1 MIMTQARRF
10 PRRDPLLLFRL
21 QTDSAAGLAPAQI
34 AEKHALSLYVVTQA
48 LRRGGN
54 GRLPDPYL
62 LSRRERERERGDATL
77 VYWIGFIAACGSVF
91 DGPNPTLVLD
101 IDTDDLPHVH
111 TMVEDLCDGRPGLE
125 SCQSSTRGLQ
135 VYIRDRNLGR
145 LLVRWGVP
153 GADRASEAVPV
164 DFIPHGLLSHFV
176 RGYIEGGRATPPFGA
191 GRAPGSPKT
200 VRRVVMAGPHDFLTA
215 LRGSLPPELR
225 RSGTVSGR
233 ATGLA
238 KLTYDGEGASE
249 LLRFAYRDATR
260 SLPRAAAL
268 QRGFT
273 AANPV

>member
-101 IDTDDLPHVH
+101 IDTDDLTHVH
-111 TMVEDLCDGRPGLE
+111 TLVEDLCDGRPGLE

-145 LLVRWGVP
+145 LL
-153 GADRASEAVPV
+153 
-164 DFIPHGLLSHFV
+164 
-176 RGYIEGGRATPPFGA
+176 GRSG
-191 GRAPGSPKT
+191 
-200 VRRVVMAGPHDFLTA
+200 D
-215 LRGSLPPELR
+215 
-225 RSGTVSGR
+225 RSGTGGLHPSWARVPLRAWVYRRWTGDAPIRRGPRARIAEDGPACRPGR
-233 ATGLA
+233 AARLPYRPAGI
-238 KLTYDGEGASE
+238 AS
-249 LLRFAYRDATR
+249 
-260 SLPRAAAL
+260 PGPP
-268 QRGFT
+268 QI
-273 AANPV
+273 